1 MDACGNEGTALT
13 ELAKL
18 IRRYPVLEECRAAVY
33 RAYCILKE
41 SFNGGGKVLICGN
54 GGSASV
60 SAWDRPASSG
70 FFDNWG
76 WRN

>member
-1 MDACGNEGTALT
+1 MRMLWKAHLSEMAASAAAAAEQAGESVEAAARLVADA
-13 ELAKL
+13 
-18 IRRYPVLEECRAAVY
+18 VLSGR
-33 RAYCILKE
+33 
-41 SFNGGGKVLICGN
+41 KVLAFGN